1 MKLRKWCVWL
11 CVLALCLGLV
21 GCGNTADNQQGSN
34 ADSGTNNSANSG
46 ETSTGDGEAYKF
58 VLYCPLT
65 GNNAQYGQTYRTAC
79 ELLVE
84 KVNSEGGING
94 HEVVLEVYDD
104 KNDPKEAVNIA
115 ARVVS
120 DDSVLGVVGSQTST
134 TSMAAGPTYQEA
146 GIVMIS
152 PQASHPDYSAIGDY
166 MFRCQSTTEYEFSQV
181 AKYMANTLGIKNLA
195 IIYGNDDAGNGAN
208 ENLTESLAE
217 YGVEVSVAETFVPA
231 STKDFSPILS
241 KVKEANPDY
250 IFFFGSYTDG
260 ANVLKQARAQ
270 GIETP
275 YFGSNMQFTQ
285 AFIDVAGED
294 AEGVLVENTLALEY
308 DEGDFNWLQ
317 EAYFEA
323 TGNPIDTYVTQ
334 SYDALNLLIKAVE
347 KVGPDRAAIRDE
359 IAATTDFPGV
369 AGTFSF
375 DENRNPEKQVFI
387 FEIQNGEFV
396 QIGDCEG

>member
-1 MKLRKWCVWL
+1 MKLRKWCAWL
-11 CVLALCLGLV
+11 CILTLTLSLV
-21 GCGNTADNQQGSN
+21 ACGNSVGNMQSN
-34 ADSGTNNSANSG
+34 GNSDTSAEANDETLG
-46 ETSTGDGEAYKF
+46 ETYKF

-65 GNNAQYGQTYRTAC
+65 GNNAQYGQTYRTTC

-94 HEVVLEVYDD
+94 HPVILEVYDD

-166 MFRCQSTTEYEFSQV
+166 MFRCQSTTEYEFNQV

-217 YGVEVSVAETFVPA
+217 YGVKVSVAETFVPTA
-231 STKDFSPILS
+231 TKDFSPILS

-270 GIETP
+270 GIDTP

-317 EAYFEA
+317 DAYFEV

-359 IAATTDFPGV
+359 IAATKDFPGV

-375 DENRNPEKQVFI
+375 DENRNPEKPVFI

-396 QIGDCEG
+396 QIGDCEN